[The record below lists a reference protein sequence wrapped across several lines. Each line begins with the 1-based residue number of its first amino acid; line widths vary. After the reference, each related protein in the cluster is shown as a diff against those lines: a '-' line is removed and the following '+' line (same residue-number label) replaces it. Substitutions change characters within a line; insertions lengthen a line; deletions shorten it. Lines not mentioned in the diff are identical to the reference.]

1 MASAMLLS
9 TATKPTDATFAVAT
23 LRTAAN
29 KREATAAE
37 RFYIRQLKAQGPAG
51 YNKLPASPG
60 NSAAYWY
67 LKRRGMLRQGKPAA
81 ASAEKHP

>member
-1 MASAMLLS
+1 MRRDA
-9 TATKPTDATFAVAT
+9 TAGQNFDATFAIAT

-37 RFYIRQLKAQGPAG
+37 RFYIKHLKAQGPNG

-60 NSAAYWY
+60 TSAAYWY
-67 LKRRGMLRQGKPAA
+67 LKRRGMLRQRNQAPA
-81 ASAEKHP
+81 SGQQRP